1 MCWEVI
7 QMMMFNL
14 REEKLIGRNNKNLNK
29 YWDMVDRET
38 WKITVKPE
46 SNAKV
51 TLSRKH
57 HKLINRTWTG
67 HSFIPS
73 QQQFISDFRDSCFAS
88 TQCKVHAPGEGW
100 SLAPF
105 CGRSKCVKLESGR
118 LAEEVTDCGPVV
130 DVEAS
135 PGCQLVKDGAD
146 PKADFPACCPV
157 YDCEEGAEVRYVKTP
172 AQKKKE
178 AAEAAAAAAAAQEE

>member
-1 MCWEVI
+1 MGSPI
-7 QMMMFNL
+7 QVQTSNTDCNSEYPDQKKHKMKFFTATAHLLVLATITNAVKLEIKPFKRLIPADVL
-14 REEKLIGRNNKNLNK
+14 R
-29 YWDMVDRET
+29 
-38 WKITVKPE
+38 
-46 SNAKV
+46 
-51 TLSRKH
+51 
-57 HKLINRTWTG
+57 
-67 HSFIPS
+67 
-73 QQQFISDFRDSCFAS
+73 DFRDSCFAS
-88 TQCKVHAPGEGW
+88 TQCKVYGPGEGW

-105 CGRSKCVKLESGR
+105 CGASKCVKLESGR

-157 YDCEEGAEVRYVKTP
+157 YDCEEGAGVKYVKTP

-178 AAEAAAAAAAAQEE
+178 AAEAAAVAAAAAAQEE